1 MVMIILSIIVM
12 IMIIRM
18 EKVKVQNLRPRTWAG
33 DVKFA
38 IVVMIILSIIV
49 MIMIIKVEIVK
60 VQNRRPT
67 PRTRAGDL
75 ARVNLVTRPVR
86 QLE

>member
-1 MVMIILSIIVM
+1 MNM
-12 IMIIRM
+12 IMVEI
-18 EKVKVQNLRPRTWAG
+18 VKIQNRRPQSWAG
-33 DVKFA
+33 DVIFA
-38 IVVMIILSIIV
+38 IMVMTILTIIA
-49 MIMIIKVEIVK
+49 MIMIFMMEIVK
-60 VQNRRPT
+60 VQNRL

>member
-1 MVMIILSIIVM
+1 MVIIFFINHEYDHRDGNSKGATGPRTRAGDVRFAIMVMIVLTIIVM
-12 IMIIRM
+12 IMIIMM
-18 EKVKVQNLRPRTWAG
+18 EV
-33 DVKFA
+33 
-38 IVVMIILSIIV
+38 
-49 MIMIIKVEIVK
+49 VK
-60 VQNRRPT
+60 VQNRP